1 MAIKPYFLLILLSP
15 LLCLADS
22 HPQLPKKRPAYF
34 YGDPTINK
42 HMERNY
48 LIKPAV
54 SASAQETVSPTDYY
68 HAISNTQE
76 EFLQHYGKEL
86 CPQEGSVATTDTE
99 DPDGEDGDKQNSSFA
114 TCSVNG
120 GYYFAN
126 LKDSCRQAKTPATDC
141 CQNPSACSSV
151 IGSFAT
157 NILPVLP
164 GLYSTIKGIKLNK
177 QITSSELTTEEIQ
190 NKLCSM
196 NNKTQMA
203 GFAGG
208 LLSQLMPAL
217 QKGCA
222 GKIKRCQNRCGSRVA
237 EFNEDFFN
245 RYNFAKIKISGQ
257 DKDIRLSGA
266 GDSRQLIELAKT
278 CLFGNSLENFETLS
292 IVGKHDDYPNVG
304 QVSSGNTEE
313 ISIPVSGG
321 CYWNSSDPNSPKI
334 LKNKVK
340 EEDIPIILSKNP
352 SEDEQ
357 NAVKILSSI
366 LFAAKA
372 YYNTMGVHP
381 EVRKKGRVYP
391 FTFKEKEI
399 VDCGYQPDRKI
410 SKRYTP
416 GGPVPPPVMQACRAA
431 VKEAVDQHKTPG
443 RTPKAASA
451 GPAGTTGESGMGGAE
466 TFVATKTD
474 KSDPNPLLWGPGK
487 GPNQPGLEDFD
498 DPEER
503 PSPSGKLASF
513 GDSSNSGSSPGGGPG
528 GGGLSPGGGGGGPME
543 DYPYGSDMY
552 AGGVGELSG
561 GFSDSSGY
569 DAAGGYQEA
578 TTGEDPIALA
588 QADDTEKDGFGTPD
602 FGVGNYPGG
611 AQDPSSEKTIFG
623 MSSERIQN
631 FCADR
636 TCID

>member
-1 MAIKPYFLLILLSP
+1 MV
-15 LLCLADS
+15 
-22 HPQLPKKRPAYF
+22 KKK
-34 YGDPTINK
+34 N
-42 HMERNY
+42 
-48 LIKPAV
+48 
-54 SASAQETVSPTDYY
+54 
-68 HAISNTQE
+68 
-76 EFLQHYGKEL
+76 LQHL
-86 CPQEGSVATTDTE
+86 LVV
-99 DPDGEDGDKQNSSFA
+99 KQGNIILP
-114 TCSVNG
+114 G
-120 GYYFAN
+120 
-126 LKDSCRQAKTPATDC
+126 LKNSCRQAKTPATDC

-151 IGSFAT
+151 IEGFAT
-157 NILPVLP
+157 HILPALP
-164 GLYSTIKGIKLNK
+164 GLYATFKGIKLNK
-177 QITSSELTTEEIQ
+177 EITSSELTTEEIQ

-196 NNKTQMA
+196 NNRTQMA
-203 GFAGG
+203 SFTGG

-217 QKGCA
+217 QQGCA
-222 GKIKRCQNRCGSRVA
+222 GKIKRCQKLCNNEVKK
-237 EFNEDFFN
+237 FNSDFVEA
-245 RYNFAKIKISGQ
+245 Y
-257 DKDIRLSGA
+257 RLVTIGEKEVDL
-266 GDSRQLIELAKT
+266 GVNDSRGLINLAKT
-278 CLFGNSLENFETLS
+278 CLFGHPKT
-292 IVGKHDDYPNVG
+292 
-304 QVSSGNTEE
+304 
-313 ISIPVSGG
+313 PVSLNNISFNPDTVDVNNPIIQSVQSDITGN
-321 CYWNSSDPNSPKI
+321 CYWDNDAYKILMSSDQKRDI
-334 LKNKVK
+334 LKNDHLMGRKT
-340 EEDIPIILSKNP
+340 ERQIESIPESH
-352 SEDEQ
+352 
-357 NAVKILSSI
+357 LSSI

-372 YYNTMGVHP
+372 YYNTMGVKP
-381 EVRKKGRVYP
+381 EVRKTGRSES
-391 FTFKEKEI
+391 FQFKEKEI

-443 RTPKAASA
+443 RTPTAASA
-451 GPAGTTGESGMGGAE
+451 GPEATTGESGMGGAE

-503 PSPSGKLASF
+503 PSPPSKLASF